1 MRRVLHAKEDCG
13 GQRSSTQDRGRYGGK
28 ERNPGEI
35 MYEQDRGHAGIS
47 QAICVCLGSQGETF
61 QECLGLNEEGPL

>member
-1 MRRVLHAKEDCG
+1 MRRVLHAKEDCE

-35 MYEQDRGHAGIS
+35 MHEQDRGHAGIS
-47 QAICVCLGSQGETF
+47 QAVCVCLGSRGETF
-61 QECLGLNEEGPL
+61 QECPGLNEEGPL